1 MYFCIKFLISK
12 TKKYLASPV
21 QQDSHDYYLTHQS
34 QLKMSFSVKISKKKK
49 KLSGR
54 PCITPLPLA
63 PQELSCQNKTKSIDY
78 NRHRI
83 SDWINPLTKPSPIS
97 FQFFFC
103 TQKTLTSQSRDNFRP
118 FPTKSCISLY
128 FPSFAENQL
137 LLLLTTFFRFYKKR
151 KNAKA

>member
-1 MYFCIKFLISK
+1 
-12 TKKYLASPV
+12 
-21 QQDSHDYYLTHQS
+21 
-34 QLKMSFSVKISKKKK
+34 MSFSVKISKK
-49 KLSGR
+49 SYPGR
-54 PCITPLPLA
+54 PGITPLPLA

-83 SDWINPLTKPSPIS
+83 SDWINPLPNRLQLVFSS
-97 FQFFFC
+97 FFC

-137 LLLLTTFFRFYKKR
+137 LLLLTTFFPIL
-151 KNAKA
+151 

>member
-1 MYFCIKFLISK
+1 MYFCIKFLILK
-12 TKKYLASPV
+12 TRKYFATPV
-21 QQDSHDYYLTHQS
+21 QPDSQEQVYILYNSLVLAQNEFFCEKRS
-34 QLKMSFSVKISKKKK
+34 YP
-49 KLSGR
+49 GR

-97 FQFFFC
+97 FQFFFAHK
-103 TQKTLTSQSRDNFRP
+103 KTLTSQSRDNFRP
-118 FPTKSCISLY
+118 FPTKSCFFIFSKFCRKSTFTYSL
-128 FPSFAENQL
+128 L
-137 LLLLTTFFRFYKKR
+137 FFRFYKKR